1 LVLGAAATTLE
12 MGQPDDSQ
20 AMNKRFEWKLVSSLN
35 ATPQA
40 KTRLTTTGAGVVAAV
55 AIEDE

>member
-1 LVLGAAATTLE
+1 

-20 AMNKRFEWKLVSSLN
+20 AMKRFEWKLLSSLN

-40 KTRLTTTGAGVVAAV
+40 KTHLTSTGAGVVAAV